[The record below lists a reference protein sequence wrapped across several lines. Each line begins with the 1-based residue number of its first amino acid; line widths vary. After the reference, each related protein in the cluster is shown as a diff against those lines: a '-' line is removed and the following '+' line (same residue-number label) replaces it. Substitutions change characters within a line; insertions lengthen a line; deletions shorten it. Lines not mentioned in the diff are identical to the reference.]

1 MFTKTKKRLHIYSSK
16 FTFTQ
21 LMDYLNVVS
30 ESEKRLKA
38 EFGGAFYS
46 SITIELLEN
55 GEYHKKTVTEFVGD
69 QNAIDKIK
77 GDKIKRIYLRL
88 GDIFTLFCGDDSF
101 SIEYRSEHYQSTHL
115 ISNAQDIL
123 NIRTSNRLIEMCKN
137 KMFISVMGVLSTV
150 SFIAFAFGYL
160 PATSFLMIFLCT
172 TYLSFAP
179 ILLKSR
185 TKIIMENSKD
195 GFITRNRDSIIVGV
209 IFYLLGVGTTP
220 ILSLWQ

>member
-1 MFTKTKKRLHIYSSK
+1 DQLLVTHGIYSCFLAITEYHQQAVDLFSP
-16 FTFTQ
+16 FNHEWCTY
-21 LMDYLNVVS
+21 YLNS
-30 ESEKRLKA
+30 
-38 EFGGAFYS
+38 G
-46 SITIELLEN
+46 
-55 GEYHKKTVTEFVGD
+55 
-69 QNAIDKIK
+69 
-77 GDKIKRIYLRL
+77 
-88 GDIFTLFCGDDSF
+88 
-101 SIEYRSEHYQSTHL
+101 
-115 ISNAQDIL
+115 
-123 NIRTSNRLIEMCKN
+123 
-137 KMFISVMGVLSTV
+137 
-150 SFIAFAFGYL
+150 L